1 MPRPVEAAR
10 ARGCGVHWEF
20 TSTATNQPLLSSSS
34 GLPLYLLLISVP
46 HSLSVSLR
54 RLPIKLCNTELA
66 VLSDISFTALF
77 RRAKPNPQDGLT
89 RSQLLSDLEFD
100 TLFASNHSDQTMV
113 CDQEHVV
120 LSAFYR
126 SRTTRRGSGAI

>member
-1 MPRPVEAAR
+1 MPRPVKAAR

-20 TSTATNQPLLSSSS
+20 TYTATNQPLLSSLHQGCLSIYSS
-34 GLPLYLLLISVP
+34 FQSF
-46 HSLSVSLR
+46 SLSVSLR
-54 RLPIKLCNTELA
+54 RLPLKLCNTALA

-77 RRAKPNPQDGLT
+77 RKVKPNPQDGLT

-100 TLFASNHSDQTMV
+100 TLFVSNHSHQTMV

-126 SRTTRRGSGAI
+126 SRITSRGSGAK